1 MQNFISQY
9 RDFLRLPDV
18 LRMVLSAFAS
28 RMPIGM
34 VALAMLMFLREA
46 LGSFSQAGF
55 AVGAYFIAMAILA
68 PVTGR
73 LVDRFGPR
81 RLLWIL
87 GPMQPLCML
96 LLFGAAKAGLPFA
109 AIVGCAAA
117 AGIFQPPITVLTR
130 TLWRY
135 RFTDEVTRKR
145 AYAVDAVMIE
155 LNFTAGPAIVAML
168 LATSTPSAAFLLVVA
183 VIAVSFAVF
192 MTSPMLK
199 YWQHHPS
206 EDRHLL
212 GPLTNGRLILLFVTT
227 FGLTFCFGLMEVGYP
242 GYGTGIGSA
251 AFGGVLLALNALGS
265 ATGGALYGGM
275 HFKAPLE
282 RQYTWAMAIM
292 ALPLFL
298 HLAVIDYRPLFAV
311 AAFLAGMCIAPALT
325 AQTMLVARMAPAKY
339 ATEAF
344 TWSSTFIVSGLGMG
358 MAVGGTLIERFGM
371 ASPFLTGGIMVLTMA
386 AGSSL
391 LSSDQTSTSPAA
403 DTEVPGS

>member
-1 MQNFISQY
+1 MNHFINQY

-18 LRMVLSAFAS
+18 LRMVFSAFAS

-55 AVGAYFIAMAILA
+55 GVGAYFVAMAIAA
-68 PVTGR
+68 PITGR
-73 LVDRFGPR
+73 LVDRFGPK

-87 GPMQPLCML
+87 GPLQPLSML

-109 AIVGCAAA
+109 MIVACAAA

-130 TLWRY
+130 TIWRY
-135 RFTDEVTRKR
+135 RFADEPTRKR
-145 AYAVDAVMIE
+145 AYSVDAVMIE

-168 LATSTPSAAFLLVVA
+168 LAASTPSAAFLLVVG
-183 VIAVSFAVF
+183 VIVVSFALF
-192 MTSPMLK
+192 MASPMLK

-212 GPLTNGRLILLFVTT
+212 GPLTDGRLVLLFLTT

-242 GYGTGIGSA
+242 GYGTAMGSP

-292 ALPLFL
+292 AVPVLL
-298 HLAVIDYRPLFAV
+298 HLAVLDYRPLFAV

-358 MAVGGTLIERFGM
+358 MAAGGSLIERFGTG
-371 ASPFLTGGIMVLTMA
+371 SPFLAGGIVVLTMA
-386 AGSSL
+386 AASFL
-391 LSSDQTSTSPAA
+391 LRMKEPTASPEA
-403 DTEVPGS
+403 DTAAPGS

>member
-1 MQNFISQY
+1 MHNFISQY

-18 LRMVLSAFAS
+18 TRMVFSAFAS

-55 AVGAYFIAMAILA
+55 AVGTYFVAMAIVA
-68 PVTGR
+68 PITGR
-73 LVDRFGPR
+73 LVDRFGPGK
-81 RLLWIL
+81 LLWIL
-87 GPMQPLCML
+87 GPLQPLCML
-96 LLFGAAKAGLPFA
+96 LLFGAAKLALPFA
-109 AIVGCAAA
+109 AIVAVAAA
-117 AGIFQPPITVLTR
+117 AGVFQPPITVLTR

-135 RFTDEVTRKR
+135 RFADEVTRKR

-155 LNFTAGPAIVAML
+155 LNFTAGPAIVALL
-168 LATSTPSAAFLLVVA
+168 LASSTPSVAFLFVVA
-183 VIAVSFAVF
+183 VIIVSFAIF
-192 MTSPMLK
+192 MTSPLLK
-199 YWQHHPS
+199 YWQHHPA

-212 GPLTNGRLILLFVTT
+212 GPLTDGKLVLLFATT

-242 GYGTGIGSA
+242 GYGTGMGSP

-265 ATGGALYGGM
+265 ATGGALYGGL

-282 RQYTWAMAIM
+282 RQYTWALAIM
-292 ALPLFL
+292 AVPLFL
-298 HLAVIDYRPLFAV
+298 HTAVLQYQPLFAL

-358 MAVGGTLIERFGM
+358 MAAGGTLIERYGM
-371 ASPFLTGGIMVLTMA
+371 ASPFLAGGAMVLAMA
-386 AGSSL
+386 TAAAML
-391 LSSDQTSTSPAA
+391 PAPTVSPGA
-403 DTEVPGS
+403 DTPAPGS

>member
-1 MQNFISQY
+1 MRNFISDY

-18 LRMVLSAFAS
+18 LRMVFSAFAS

-34 VALAMLMFLREA
+34 VALAMLMFLRET

-55 AVGAYFIAMAILA
+55 AVGAYFVAMALVA

-73 LVDRFGPR
+73 LVDRFGPK

-87 GPMQPLCML
+87 GPLQPLCML
-96 LLFGAAKAGLPFA
+96 LLFGAAQAGLPFGI
-109 AIVGCAAA
+109 IVASAAA

-130 TLWRY
+130 TLWRH

-155 LNFTAGPAIVAML
+155 LNFTAGPAIVALL
-168 LATSTPSAAFLLVVA
+168 LATSTPAAAFLLVVA
-183 VIAVSFAVF
+183 VIVVSFAVF
-192 MTSPMLK
+192 MTSPVLK
-199 YWQHHPS
+199 YWQHHPA

-212 GPLTNGRLILLFVTT
+212 GPLTDGRLILLFVTT

-242 GYGTGIGSA
+242 GYGTGTGSA

-275 HFKAPLE
+275 HLKAPLE
-282 RQYTWAMAIM
+282 RQYAWAMAIM
-292 ALPLFL
+292 AAPLFL
-298 HLAVIDYRPLFAV
+298 HLAVADYRPLFAL

-325 AQTMLVARMAPAKY
+325 AQTMLVARIAPAKY

-358 MAVGGTLIERFGM
+358 MAVGGTLIEQFGLRT
-371 ASPFLTGGIMVLTMA
+371 PFLVGGILVLSMA
-386 AGSSL
+386 LAASL
-391 LSSDQTSTSPAA
+391 LPVVSAPSQTPEPA
-403 DTEVPGS
+403 DS

>member
-1 MQNFISQY
+1 MNQFLTQY

-18 LRMVLSAFAS
+18 ASMVFSAFAS
-28 RMPIGM
+28 RLPIGM
-34 VALAMLMFLREA
+34 AALAMLMFLREA
-46 LGSFSQAGF
+46 MGSFSQAGF
-55 AVGAYFIAMAILA
+55 AVGAYFVAMAIVA
-68 PVTGR
+68 PITGR

-87 GPMQPLCML
+87 GPLQPVCML
-96 LLFGAAKAGLPFA
+96 LLFAAAKLAAPFA
-109 AIVGCAAA
+109 AVVICAAS

-135 RFTDEVTRKR
+135 RFSDEATRKR
-145 AYAVDAVMIE
+145 AYSVDAVMIE
-155 LNFTAGPAIVAML
+155 LNFTAGPAVIAAL
-168 LATSTPSAAFLLVVA
+168 LAGSTPTIAFLFM
-183 VIAVSFAVF
+183 IAVTAFSFAVF
-192 MTSPMLK
+192 MASPMLK
-199 YWQHHPS
+199 YWQRHTA

-212 GPLTNGRLILLFVTT
+212 GPLTDTRLILLFLTT

-242 GYGTGIGSA
+242 GYGTGTGSA

-282 RQYTWAMAIM
+282 RQYTWAMTLM

-298 HLAVIDYRPLFAV
+298 HVFVLDYKALFAI

-358 MAVGGTLIERFGM
+358 MAVGGALIERFGM
-371 ASPFLTGGIMVLTMA
+371 ASPFLTGGAIVLAMA
-386 AGSSL
+386 AASTLLRATTASSV
-391 LSSDQTSTSPAA
+391 A
-403 DTEVPGS
+403 DTVAPGS

>member
-1 MQNFISQY
+1 MRNFISQY

-18 LRMVLSAFAS
+18 LSMVFSAFAS

-55 AVGAYFIAMAILA
+55 AVGAYFVAMALVA

-81 RLLWIL
+81 RLLWVL
-87 GPMQPLCML
+87 GPLQPLFML
-96 LLFGAAKAGLPFA
+96 LLLAAAKTGMSVA
-109 AIVGCAAA
+109 VVTMCAAA

-130 TLWRY
+130 TLWRH
-135 RFTDEVTRKR
+135 RFADELTRKR
-145 AYAVDAVMIE
+145 AYSVDAVMIE

-168 LATSTPSAAFLLVVA
+168 LATSTPTAAFLLVVA
-183 VIAVSFAVF
+183 VIVVSFAVF
-192 MTSPMLK
+192 MSSPMLK
-199 YWQHHPS
+199 YWQHHPT

-212 GPLTNGRLILLFVTT
+212 GPLTDGRLILLFITT

-371 ASPFLTGGIMVLTMA
+371 ASPFLTGGALVLTMA
-386 AGSSL
+386 AASSML
-391 LSSDQTSTSPAA
+391 RTGEATASPAA
-403 DTEVPGS
+403 DTAAPGS

>member
-1 MQNFISQY
+1 MNQFLSQY

-18 LRMVLSAFAS
+18 ARMVFSAFAS

-34 VALAMLMFLREA
+34 VALAMLMFLQEA

-55 AVGAYFIAMAILA
+55 AVGAYFVAMAIVA
-68 PVTGR
+68 PITGR

-87 GPMQPLCML
+87 GPLQPLCML
-96 LLFGAAKAGLPFA
+96 LLFAAAKWALPFA
-109 AIVGCAAA
+109 AIVACAAA

-135 RFTDEVTRKR
+135 RFADEPTRKR
-145 AYAVDAVMIE
+145 AYSVDAVMIE
-155 LNFTAGPAIVAML
+155 LNFTAGPALVAFL
-168 LATSTPSAAFLLVVA
+168 LAVSTPSAAFLLMTT
-183 VIAVSFAVF
+183 VIVFSFIVF

-199 YWQHHPS
+199 YWQHHPA

-212 GPLTNGRLILLFVTT
+212 GPLTDARLILLFLTT

-242 GYGTGIGSA
+242 GYGTGTGSA

-265 ATGGALYGGM
+265 ATGGALYGGL

-282 RQYTWAMAIM
+282 RQYTLAMAIM

-298 HLAVIDYRPLFAV
+298 HLAVLDYRPLFAM

-325 AQTMLVARMAPAKY
+325 ALTMLVARMAPAKY

-358 MAVGGTLIERFGM
+358 MAVGGTLIEKFGM
-371 ASPFLTGGIMVLTMA
+371 ASPFVTGGVLVITMA
-386 AGSSL
+386 AA
-391 LSSDQTSTSPAA
+391 STLIRTDNVTASPAA
-403 DTEVPGS
+403 GTGAPGS